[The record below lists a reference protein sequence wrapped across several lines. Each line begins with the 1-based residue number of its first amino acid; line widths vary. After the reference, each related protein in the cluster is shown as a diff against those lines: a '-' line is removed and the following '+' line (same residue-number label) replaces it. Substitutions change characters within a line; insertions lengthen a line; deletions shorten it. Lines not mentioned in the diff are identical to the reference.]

1 MASVWRFCRGFLCL
15 GLFISGLMSIVAC
28 ESIDVQPDPGAPD
41 RQKRETVFGEGGL
54 FFGGEKKRSE
64 ENGTAG
70 IGVNS
75 FLWRATL
82 DTISFMPIS
91 SADPFGG
98 VIITDWHTPVE
109 TPDERF
115 KMNIYILG
123 RALRADGVRVSVFKQ
138 IRNPNGQWID
148 SALGANVPTDI
159 ENAILTRARQ
169 LRNETVEQ

>member
-1 MASVWRFCRGFLCL
+1 MASVTKCKRTTICA
-15 GLFISGLMSIVAC
+15 GLLLAVGILVSAC
-28 ESIDVQPDPGAPD
+28 ESLDVQPNPEAPEN
-41 RQKRETVFGEGGL
+41 QKRETIFGDGGL
-54 FFGGEKKRSE
+54 FFGGEKKRGQE
-64 ENGTAG
+64 DGAAG

-82 DTISFMPIS
+82 DTISFMPIN

-138 IRNPNGQWID
+138 IRSPNGEWAD
-148 SALGANVPTDI
+148 SRLGANVPTDI